1 MNLRMWREKGFKN
14 RLFLGESTLESDQTI
29 SADYNNIKTRRT
41 YITHIIEFTTKQRKN
56 EEE

>member
-1 MNLRMWREKGFKN
+1 MWREKGFKN